1 MRVEQVTPDETSPVW
16 GYERRTLRC
25 PECGDV
31 ERRLAFAGDK
41 GPPGPKPQSEDVT
54 IEAPSSVPIAEVRPE
69 ASAPPDQAPAAKWA
83 QAVEKVR
90 MRRTILALQ
99 VAAQR
104 TADATVGPSQVDAAV
119 TPSHADTAM
128 TPSHADTAATPSQ
141 PAHDD
146 FDRIWDNLARPSQSP
161 PLAKKA
167 PLSRIEPATVTVM
180 KASPSPEPRVVPL
193 PSIKTPPATVTSAP
207 PAVQATPAAPT
218 KPHPFQ
224 GVWIRATGL
233 LRGWQDRAK
242 KVEDRAQKVEHSDAI
257 LRIDTDALRVMPR
270 NKPAS
275 KTSPKLGRPR

>member
-104 TADATVGPSQVDAAV
+104 TADAAV
-119 TPSHADTAM
+119 TPSHADTVM

-146 FDRIWDNLARPSQSP
+146 FDRIWENLARPSQSP
-161 PLAKKA
+161 PLAKA
-167 PLSRIEPATVTVM
+167 PLSRTATVTVM

-193 PSIKTPPATVTSAP
+193 PSIKTPPAPVTSAP

-218 KPHPFQ
+218 EPHPFQ